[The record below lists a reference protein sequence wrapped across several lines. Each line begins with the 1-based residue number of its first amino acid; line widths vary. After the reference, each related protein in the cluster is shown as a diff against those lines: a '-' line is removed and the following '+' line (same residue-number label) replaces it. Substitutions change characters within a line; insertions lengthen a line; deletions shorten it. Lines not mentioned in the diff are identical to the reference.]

1 MGAHGGSY
9 RRKRGPSGGL
19 GRLGGPR
26 PSQGP
31 RATALRGM
39 PGRPPNQGSEAIFLG
54 ISCDKLEGD
63 AFRLGIR
70 VIFLCA
76 LGGVNV
82 AAAQAL
88 VMIFYD
94 RRS

>member
-1 MGAHGGSY
+1 MGTHGGTF
-9 RRKRGPSGGL
+9 RGKRGPAEGL
-19 GRLGGPR
+19 GWLGGPR

-39 PGRPPNQGSEAIFLG
+39 PGWPQNRGSEAIFLG
-54 ISCDKLEGD
+54 FSCDNLEGD

-70 VIFLCA
+70 VILLCA

-82 AAAQAL
+82 AAA
-88 VMIFYD
+88 
-94 RRS
+94 